1 MKLTYDDYV
10 YYVIMT
16 KSSGT
21 QPACFWG
28 DSPYGGL
35 HTRNFIKY
43 AWRFDTRKEALREMK
58 KYPDEK
64 PAKVV
69 RVKFETTA
77 TVYVRN

>member
-1 MKLTYDDYV
+1 MRLTYDDDV

-21 QPACFWG
+21 EPACFWG
-28 DSPYGGL
+28 DSPYGGM
-35 HTRNFIKY
+35 HTHNYIKY

-58 KYPDEK
+58 KHDNAE

-69 RVKFETTA
+69 RVKFESTA
-77 TVYVRN
+77 TIYVRN

>member
-1 MKLTYDDYV
+1 MKLTYDDDV

-16 KSSGT
+16 DPSGT
-21 QPACFWG
+21 RPACFWG

-35 HTRNFIKY
+35 HTRNHIND
-43 AWRFDTRKEALREMK
+43 AWRFDTRKGALREMK
-58 KYPDEK
+58 KFPDEK

>member
-1 MKLTYDDYV
+1 MKLTYHDDV

-21 QPACFWG
+21 QPCCFWG
-28 DSPYGGL
+28 SSPYDGL
-35 HTRNFIKY
+35 YTRNHIND

-58 KYPDEK
+58 KFPDEE

-69 RVKFETTA
+69 RVKFETIA

>member
-1 MKLTYDDYV
+1 MKLTYDDDV
-10 YYVIMT
+10 CYVIMT

-35 HTRNFIKY
+35 CTRNYINY
-43 AWRFDTRKEALREMK
+43 AWRFDTRNQALRKMK
-58 KYPDEK
+58 KYPDVES
-64 PAKVV
+64 AKVV
-69 RVKFETTA
+69 RVKFKATA